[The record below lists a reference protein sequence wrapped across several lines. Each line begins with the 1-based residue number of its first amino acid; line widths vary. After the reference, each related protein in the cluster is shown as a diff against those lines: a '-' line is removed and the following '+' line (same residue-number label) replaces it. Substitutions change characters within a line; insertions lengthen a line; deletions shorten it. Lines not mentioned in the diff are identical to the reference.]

1 MMENETFKKISLE
14 IYKSNINKEDFSFYE
29 SVLSKSLLKDED
41 KEKLSE
47 VKGDDTI
54 GIFFL

>member
-1 MMENETFKKISLE
+1 MENETFKKISLE
-14 IYKSNINKEDFSFYE
+14 IYKSNINKDDFSFYE

-41 KEKLSE
+41 KEKFSE